1 MKGFVYIISNKSM
14 PGILKIGYTMK
25 DPAIRA
31 QELNTTGVPH
41 PYNVDY
47 EILVD
52 NPYTLEQNVHSTL
65 KNFKENKEWF
75 RVDIGKAIDAIRS
88 CCKEKIY
95 YERYI
100 KKEYKEKYHQCLIQK
115 QKQEEKKRQEEFY
128 RQKEEENKRQELL
141 KRQKENDNIKRYIEE
156 KNKRHL
162 KNIIICCIVFSIIF
176 CLINNYNNSIIVF
189 LCFTAFFS
197 CIFFLVSLAIYI
209 FIVKYYS
216 PIWRDEYL
224 KNQYPQNIAI
234 KTDSPA
240 SSAQKKLPYTII
252 TCPFCKKQI
261 HIPSDKEF
269 VGNCPHCKTRFSYPY
284 TATKNPVRSEAP
296 VLPKQTETGHP
307 PIIIT
312 CPSCLQKLRV
322 PGDKAGMVRCPRC
335 NHAFRHP

>member
-1 MKGFVYIISNKSM
+1 M

-41 PYNVDY
+41 PYTVDY

-100 KKEYKEKYHQCLIQK
+100 KKEYEEKHHQYLIQK
-115 QKQEEKKRQEEFY
+115 QKHEEKKRQEEFY
-128 RQKEEENKRQELL
+128 RQKEEERKRQELL
-141 KRQKENDNIKRYIEE
+141 KKQKEEEEIQKYIEE
-156 KNKRHL
+156 KERDTL
-162 KNIIICCIVFSIIF
+162 KILLFAA
-176 CLINNYNNSIIVF
+176 L
-189 LCFTAFFS
+189 FF
-197 CIFFLVSLAIYI
+197 SLAITSI
-209 FIVKYYS
+209 IDEDISFFVLSFFIITFPSAILINKLIKKCNAH
-216 PIWRDEYL
+216 IWRDEYL
-224 KNQYPQNIAI
+224 KHQPRNTTI
-234 KTDSPA
+234 KAVSPA
-240 SSAQKKLPYTII
+240 SSAQKNLPYTII
-252 TCPFCKKQI
+252 ACPLCKKQI
-261 HIPSDKEF
+261 RIPSDKEF

-284 TATKNPVRSEAP
+284 IATKSPVRSEAP
-296 VLPKQTETGHP
+296 VSQKQSETGHP

-322 PGDKAGMVRCPRC
+322 PGDKAVMVHCPRC

>member
-1 MKGFVYIISNKSM
+1 M

-100 KKEYKEKYHQCLIQK
+100 KKEYEEKYHQCLIQK
-115 QKQEEKKRQEEFY
+115 QNQEEKRQEELY
-128 RQKEEENKRQELL
+128 RKKEEEKNRQELL
-141 KRQKENDNIKRYIEE
+141 KKQEEEEEEEEIQEYINKKYNTRR
-156 KNKRHL
+156 KNFLIGGIFFSLIVCVIWKGNTFADFIGL
-162 KNIIICCIVFSIIF
+162 TSIVCISILIICRYDKAES
-176 CLINNYNNSIIVF
+176 
-189 LCFTAFFS
+189 
-197 CIFFLVSLAIYI
+197 VS
-209 FIVKYYS
+209 V
-216 PIWRDEYL
+216 WRDEYL
-224 KNQYPQNIAI
+224 KHQYPRNTTI
-234 KTDSPA
+234 KAVSPA
-240 SSAQKKLPYTII
+240 SSAQKNLPYTII
-252 TCPFCKKQI
+252 ACPLCKKQI
-261 HIPSDKEF
+261 RIPSDKEF

-284 TATKNPVRSEAP
+284 IATKSPVRSEAP
-296 VLPKQTETGHP
+296 VSQKQSETGHP

-322 PGDKAGMVRCPRC
+322 PGDRAVMVRCPRC